1 MSAPTHVYEI
11 FVKASPRRVWQAIT
25 DPDYTRRYFHRTAIE
40 STFEPG
46 AGYRYVM
53 PDGRDAVDGTI
64 EEVDPERRLVMTW
77 HTLYDAALAEE
88 PVSRVEWT
96 LTPANDDATVTRVT
110 LRHLDLARSPG
121 TWANV
126 RLGWVGV
133 LDSMKTFL
141 ETGDELGDV
150 DTGDRPAS
158 HAVLADDVFAEWHRA
173 QGIEA
178 NNSTWEL
185 LDGRSHSPA
194 EADDLLARAYASTYH
209 WARAAGR
216 QPANAARGSWLVS
229 RAHAVLGHGELALH
243 HADQCAATCA
253 SAGLDDFDLAYA
265 HEARARA
272 LACLGRLDEARV
284 ERKAARAV
292 DIADAEDRAIFESD
306 LAAEPWFG
314 LSDD

>member
-1 MSAPTHVYEI
+1 MSAPTHVFEI

-53 PDGRDAVDGTI
+53 ADGSDAVEGTI
-64 EEVDPERRLVMTW
+64 EEVDAERRLVMTW
-77 HTLYDAALAEE
+77 RTLYDAALAQE

-96 LTPANDDATVTRVT
+96 LTPANEDATVTRVT

-133 LDSMKTFL
+133 LDSMKTLL

-150 DTGDRPAS
+150 DTGDRPP
-158 HAVLADDVFAEWHRA
+158 VGDTFAEWHRA

-178 NNSTWEL
+178 NNSAWEL
-185 LDGRSHSPA
+185 LDGRAHTPA
-194 EADDLLARAYASTYH
+194 EADDLLARVYASAYH
-209 WARAAGR
+209 WARADGR
-216 QPANAARGSWLVS
+216 EPANAARASWLLS
-229 RAHAVLGHGELALH
+229 RAHVVLGHGELALH
-243 HADQCAATCA
+243 HAHQCAATCA
-253 SAGLDDFDLAYA
+253 SAGLDGSDLAYA

-272 LACLGRLDEARV
+272 LACLGRLDEARG
-284 ERKAARAV
+284 ERKAAGAV
-292 DIADAEDRAIFESD
+292 EVVDAEDRAVVESD

-314 LSDD
+314 LADD

>member
-1 MSAPTHVYEI
+1 MHVYEI

-53 PDGRDAVDGTI
+53 ADGRDAVEGTI
-64 EEVDPERRLVMTW
+64 EEVDAERRLVMTW
-77 HTLYDAALAEE
+77 RTLYDAALADE

-96 LTPANDDATVTRVT
+96 LTPANDDATITRVT

-133 LDSMKTFL
+133 LDSMKTLL

-150 DTGDRPAS
+150 DTDHRPVDQAS
-158 HAVLADDVFAEWHRA
+158 ASDEIRADWHRA
-173 QGIEA
+173 QAIEA

-185 LDGRSHSPA
+185 LDGRSHTRD

-216 QPANAARGSWLVS
+216 TPANAARGSWLVS
-229 RAHAVLGHGELALH
+229 RSHAVLGHGELALH
-243 HADQCAATCA
+243 HADQCAAMCA
-253 SAGLDDFDLAYA
+253 AAGLEDFDLAYA
-265 HEARARA
+265 FEARARA

-284 ERKAARAV
+284 DRKAAGAV
-292 DIADAEDRAIFESD
+292 DIVDAEDRSIFEAD

-314 LSDD
+314 LDDD

>member
-1 MSAPTHVYEI
+1 MKMSAPTHVFEI

-53 PDGRDAVDGTI
+53 ADGSDAVEGTI
-64 EEVDPERRLVMTW
+64 EEVDAERRLVMTW
-77 HTLYDAALAEE
+77 HTLYDAALAAE

-133 LDSMKTFL
+133 LDSMKTLL

-150 DTGDRPAS
+150 DTGDRPPPDE
-158 HAVLADDVFAEWHRA
+158 VLADWHRA
-173 QGIEA
+173 QGVEA
-178 NNSTWEL
+178 NNAAWEL
-185 LDGRSHSPA
+185 LDGRSHTPA
-194 EADDLLARAYASTYH
+194 EADDLLARAYASAYH
-209 WARAAGR
+209 WSRAAGR
-216 QPANAARGSWLVS
+216 EPANAARASWLLS

-243 HADQCAATCA
+243 HADQCAAMCA
-253 SAGLDDFDLAYA
+253 SAGLGDFDLAYSY
-265 HEARARA
+265 EARARA

-284 ERKAARAV
+284 DRKAAHAV
-292 DIADAEDRAIFESD
+292 DIVDAEDRAIVESD

-314 LSDD
+314 LGAD

>member
-1 MSAPTHVYEI
+1 MSAPIHVYEI

-40 STFEPG
+40 SSFEPG
-46 AGYRYVM
+46 AGYRYVL
-53 PDGRDAVDGTI
+53 PDGSGAVDGTI

-77 HTLYDAALAEE
+77 HTLYDAALAAE

-96 LTPANDDATVTRVT
+96 LAPANDDASVTRVT

-133 LDSMKTFL
+133 LDSMKTLL
-141 ETGDELGDV
+141 ETGDELGVV
-150 DTGDRPAS
+150 DTGERAS
-158 HAVLADDVFAEWHRA
+158 SDDGLAEWHRA
-173 QGIEA
+173 QGVET

-185 LDGRSHSPA
+185 LDGRALTPA

-253 SAGLDDFDLAYA
+253 SAGLDDFDLAYS

-292 DIADAEDRAIFESD
+292 DVVDAEDRAIVESD

-314 LSDD
+314 LTDD

>member
-1 MSAPTHVYEI
+1 MSAPIHVYEI
-11 FVKASPRRVWQAIT
+11 FVKASPSRVWQAIT
-25 DPDYTRRYFHRTAIE
+25 EPEYTRRYFHRTAIE

-53 PDGRDAVDGTI
+53 ADGRDAVDGTI
-64 EEVDPERRLVMTW
+64 EEVETDRRLVMTW
-77 HTLYDAALAEE
+77 HTLYDASLAAE

-96 LTPANDDATVTRVT
+96 LAPANDDATVTRVT

-141 ETGDELGDV
+141 ETGEELGDV
-150 DTGDRPAS
+150 DTDERPADAVS
-158 HAVLADDVFAEWHRA
+158 AGDVLADWHRA
-173 QGIEA
+173 QGVEA

-185 LDGRSHSPA
+185 LDAHAHTPE
-194 EADDLLARAYASTYH
+194 EADDLLARAYASAYH
-209 WARAAGR
+209 WSRAAGR
-216 QPANAARGSWLVS
+216 QPVNAARAAWLVS
-229 RAHAVLGHGELALH
+229 RAHVVLGHGELALH

-272 LACLGRLDEARV
+272 YACLGRLDEARV

-292 DIADAEDRAIFESD
+292 DITDAEDRATIESD

>member
-46 AGYRYVM
+46 AGYRYVL
-53 PDGRDAVDGTI
+53 PDGRGAIDGTI
-64 EEVDPERRLVMTW
+64 EEVETERRLVMTW

-133 LDSMKTFL
+133 LDSMKTLL

-150 DTGDRPAS
+150 DTGERPLVGRRVRRVAPRPGRRGQQLDVGAARRS
-158 HAVLADDVFAEWHRA
+158 LALPVGSRRSARACVRIDVPLGACGW
-173 QGIEA
+173 
-178 NNSTWEL
+178 
-185 LDGRSHSPA
+185 SPA
-194 EADDLLARAYASTYH
+194 RQRGAGFVAGVAGAR
-209 WARAAGR
+209 
-216 QPANAARGSWLVS
+216 
-229 RAHAVLGHGELALH
+229 
-243 HADQCAATCA
+243 
-253 SAGLDDFDLAYA
+253 
-265 HEARARA
+265 RARP
-272 LACLGRLDEARV
+272 R
-284 ERKAARAV
+284 
-292 DIADAEDRAIFESD
+292 
-306 LAAEPWFG
+306 
-314 LSDD
+314 

>member
-1 MSAPTHVYEI
+1 
-11 FVKASPRRVWQAIT
+11 
-25 DPDYTRRYFHRTAIE
+25 
-40 STFEPG
+40 
-46 AGYRYVM
+46 
-53 PDGRDAVDGTI
+53 
-64 EEVDPERRLVMTW
+64 MTW
-77 HTLYDAALAEE
+77 HTLYDAALAAE

-133 LDSMKTFL
+133 LDSMKTLL

-150 DTGDRPAS
+150 DTGERPSHTSRTMCSPSGTAPRAS
-158 HAVLADDVFAEWHRA
+158 RP
-173 QGIEA
+173 
-178 NNSTWEL
+178 TT
-185 LDGRSHSPA
+185 R
-194 EADDLLARAYASTYH
+194 
-209 WARAAGR
+209 
-216 QPANAARGSWLVS
+216 RGSCSTVARTHRPKPTICSPVRTRRPTTGRVRLVAS
-229 RAHAVLGHGELALH
+229 PPTRRGVRGWCRGHTPSSVTVSSPFTTPTSAPRRARPPGSTTSTSPTH
-243 HADQCAATCA
+243 TRR
-253 SAGLDDFDLAYA
+253 
-265 HEARARA
+265 RARA

-292 DIADAEDRAIFESD
+292 DIVDAEDRAIVESD